1 MHRMTEDE
9 TIAFNCLDP
18 IYVDGI
24 AGMARLAGDNFA
36 TFFFRWELSAAG
48 VYTRSPALRVV
59 GPIASITCRSC
70 ADIVSGLKKPPT
82 MSGVTA
88 GMH

>member
-9 TIAFNCLDP
+9 TIAFNCLEP
-18 IYVDGI
+18 MYVDGI
-24 AGMARLAGDNFA
+24 AGMARLASDNFA
-36 TFFFRWELSAAG
+36 TFFFRWEMSATG
-48 VYTRSPALRVV
+48 VYTRSPALRIV

-70 ADIVSGLKKPPT
+70 FDAVSGLAKPPST
-82 MSGVTA
+82 AGVTA